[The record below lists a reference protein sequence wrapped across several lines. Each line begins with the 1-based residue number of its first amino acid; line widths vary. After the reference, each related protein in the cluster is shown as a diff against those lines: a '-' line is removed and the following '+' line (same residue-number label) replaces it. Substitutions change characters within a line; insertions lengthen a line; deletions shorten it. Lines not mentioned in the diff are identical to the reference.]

1 MVNTVE
7 YKHKTVLLNE
17 TVENVL
23 VQDGKKYVDAT
34 FGGGG
39 HSSLIL
45 NSAKNIELFVFDK
58 DLVAIENGKE
68 KFKDYDNIIFI
79 NDDFSN
85 IKKDIL
91 NQNVDKVDGI
101 IADFGV
107 SSYQL
112 DTAYRGFSYMQDAPL
127 DMRMDRKNTLSAY
140 EVINNYSEDEL
151 HKIIKDYG
159 EEKRAKYIART
170 IIERRSISPIK
181 TTFELVDIIMA
192 AVPAR
197 YREQGKHP
205 ARKTFQAIRIEV
217 NQELKSIKTF
227 INDAFELLS
236 TGGRLSVIT
245 FHSLEDRI
253 VKNAFKDFSTGC
265 TCPPDFP
272 VCVCGKK
279 ERGKLI
285 TKKPILPSAEEI
297 EENSRAKSAKL
308 RVIEKL

>member
-112 DTAYRGFSYMQDAPL
+112 DTAYR
-127 DMRMDRKNTLSAY
+127 LS
-140 EVINNYSEDEL
+140 
-151 HKIIKDYG
+151 
-159 EEKRAKYIART
+159 
-170 IIERRSISPIK
+170 
-181 TTFELVDIIMA
+181 
-192 AVPAR
+192 
-197 YREQGKHP
+197 
-205 ARKTFQAIRIEV
+205 
-217 NQELKSIKTF
+217 
-227 INDAFELLS
+227 
-236 TGGRLSVIT
+236 
-245 FHSLEDRI
+245 
-253 VKNAFKDFSTGC
+253 
-265 TCPPDFP
+265 
-272 VCVCGKK
+272 
-279 ERGKLI
+279 LI
-285 TKKPILPSAEEI
+285 HI
-297 EENSRAKSAKL
+297 
-308 RVIEKL
+308 